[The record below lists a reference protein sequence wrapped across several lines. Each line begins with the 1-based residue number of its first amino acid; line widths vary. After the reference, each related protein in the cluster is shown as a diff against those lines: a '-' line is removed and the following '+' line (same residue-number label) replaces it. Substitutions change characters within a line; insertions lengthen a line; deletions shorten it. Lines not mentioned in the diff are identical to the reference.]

1 MRCIAL
7 NAPQTYNPISPPSQN
22 ANERKSEG
30 LAWIFAR
37 GILLPEGL
45 ERREAKR
52 PQKGE
57 PSLWALQEIMSGGG
71 VKPAARA

>member
-7 NAPQTYNPISPPSQN
+7 NAPQMYNPISPPSQN

-45 ERREAKR
+45 DRRRGEETTEGGALSVGSSGNYERRR
-52 PQKGE
+52 
-57 PSLWALQEIMSGGG
+57 
-71 VKPAARA
+71 R